1 MLAVIIQRNGP
12 TTSLSSIQGG
22 PLGLSGLAG
31 LIVLTL
37 AREDKCPM
45 YMLLS
50 AADIYVLSLDGHY
63 SKYIAS
69 PINLIHF
76 ISYFCRFLFS
86 RCQFSFGYEM
96 R

>member
-1 MLAVIIQRNGP
+1 MLAIIIQRNGP
-12 TTSLSSIQGG
+12 TTSLSSIQRG

-69 PINLIHF
+69 PINLIHLSLIF
-76 ISYFCRFLFS
+76 VDFFLVDANFLLVTK
-86 RCQFSFGYEM
+86 
-96 R
+96 